1 MLINNSAARLWG
13 RYRGSLGQIAQTGM
27 LFETTAI
34 AARVEQHFAIYNDFT
49 ALSITQTGIR
59 NALGVINLMD
69 DQDDD
74 NGMVLNTTFIS

>member
-1 MLINNSAARLWG
+1 MRFWAQYRNNIG
-13 RYRGSLGQIAQTGM
+13 KIAETGIP
-27 LFETTAI
+27 FETAAI
-34 AARVEQHFAIYNDFT
+34 AARVEQHFAIYNEFT

-69 DQDDD
+69 DQDD